1 MNIEFKITLWALACA
16 YALANSF
23 IYSWTFWTAFDVN
36 ILQFASLTDILPSI
50 IYTLTV
56 PFIVVITSMIAT
68 NIWTKV
74 NNKMESI
81 LDDVFGKYIKN
92 YERVKFYSIIL
103 SALAFLIGIF
113 IAAFSVIKSLPAR
126 PSSDPILIKEI
137 VKLFLPLI
145 ITFVAIYFIIHKTS
159 FLGTITYRNLLIFC
173 ICLLPVTSYVWAIGN
188 SKDILRGRGTFLVKS
203 DTQCKSS
210 DNTNYRYISSISD
223 KAFSLSLKDGSI
235 CIFKYNHLELIPE
248 KKAHFTE
255 ALDSRKL

>member
-1 MNIEFKITLWALACA
+1 MNIEFKITLWAVACA

-36 ILQFASLTDILPSI
+36 ILQFASFTDILPSI

-56 PFIVVITSMIAT
+56 PFIVVISSMIAT
-68 NIWTKV
+68 DIWTKL
-74 NNKMESI
+74 NNKIESM

-92 YERVKFYSIIL
+92 YKRVRFYSAML
-103 SALAFLIGIF
+103 AAFLFMIGIG
-113 IAAFSVIKSLPAR
+113 IVAFSLIKSSPERPPSAPLP
-126 PSSDPILIKEI
+126 IKEI
-137 VKLFLPLI
+137 IKLVIPFVITLAAI
-145 ITFVAIYFIIHKTS
+145 IFITTKTS
-159 FLGTITYRNLLIFC
+159 FLETIKYRNLLIFC
-173 ICLLPVTSYVWAIGN
+173 ICLLPVTSYVWAISN
-188 SKDILRGRGTFLVKS
+188 SKDILMGKDTFLVKS

-210 DNTNYRYISSISD
+210 DNTDYRYISSISD

-248 KKAHFTE
+248 KKGHFTQ